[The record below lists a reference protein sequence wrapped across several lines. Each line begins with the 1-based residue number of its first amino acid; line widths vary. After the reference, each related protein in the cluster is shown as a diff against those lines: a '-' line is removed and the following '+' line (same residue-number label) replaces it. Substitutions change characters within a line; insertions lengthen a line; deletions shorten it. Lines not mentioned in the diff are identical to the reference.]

1 MPPGPLR
8 LHDDEGGGVGP
19 RLGPF
24 HVGERTTLHCEAR
37 GGEIGQEK
45 FSGEKTC
52 PDKVRLSIYRCY
64 FILIYLQDNLD
75 RPSPGQ
81 RAAAPSMHQWRQLP

>member
-24 HVGERTTLHCEAR
+24 HVGERTTLHCEAL

-45 FSGEKTC
+45 FSGK
-52 PDKVRLSIYRCY
+52 KHV
-64 FILIYLQDNLD
+64 LIK
-75 RPSPGQ
+75 
-81 RAAAPSMHQWRQLP
+81 